1 MGLKFYLIILT
12 RNYLCFGFLI
22 VEEFLLIK
30 QHSTY
35 SIVHKLESNAIEL
48 ETFPLS
54 CSKAPTF
61 FLYIPIFKPPSAFIS
76 REFLVLVPLTI
87 RETTHFLF
95 FVCCISIPRVIF
107 DSVMQSPASIY
118 LFWKIKLT
126 IMAPGCVIP
135 YALQKHSRLLLLKSI
150 PWHHRKKNIHIS
162 MLPGIQGVY
171 TA

>member
-48 ETFPLS
+48 ETFLS

-61 FLYIPIFKPPSAFIS
+61 FLYIPIPFKPPSAFIS

-95 FVCCISIPRVIF
+95 FCVVFLFLELYLIPLCNLRH
-107 DSVMQSPASIY
+107 
-118 LFWKIKLT
+118 
-126 IMAPGCVIP
+126 P
-135 YALQKHSRLLLLKSI
+135 YICFKRL
-150 PWHHRKKNIHIS
+150 H
-162 MLPGIQGVY
+162 
-171 TA
+171 